1 MKVPIIF
8 LVVTSLAVV
17 NFLATGFL
25 LHFILNDAEHSDEG
39 DYSLAGSIVAPATPP
54 LEVENNSSVN
64 GSVESRVYFIHTDRK
79 RKNKADQGSSFTGYG
94 YLSKWKQF
102 LA

>member
-64 GSVESRVYFIHTDRK
+64 GSVESRVYFQGVVMSMERK
-79 RKNKADQGSSFTGYG
+79 EEQAEVKT
-94 YLSKWKQF
+94 
-102 LA
+102 